1 MEDHIANPRIRI
13 LYVSRSCR
21 FPIGFSGGSKAPDG
35 INNRNFYKRRFRG
48 AVRRRHHLSTT
59 LRAPSPRPL
68 PLESVAQ
75 TLAASCWLSVVLRR
89 SSTKGAIV
97 QLRRQP
103 PPQTKR
109 QRSSRRTDG
118 APAKLT
124 KKEKTNACTLD
135 LRIAPRTRRQQGE
148 S

>member
-1 MEDHIANPRIRI
+1 M
-13 LYVSRSCR
+13 YYT
-21 FPIGFSGGSKAPDG
+21 PDG
-35 INNRNFYKRRFRG
+35 INNRNVCKRRFRG

-59 LRAPSPRPL
+59 LRALSPRPL

-89 SSTKGAIV
+89 SSTKGAIA

-109 QRSSRRTDG
+109 QRSSRRADG

-124 KKEKTNACTLD
+124 KKEKTNANKRLREGILFFFKCTATDRQDPCGEMEALTS
-135 LRIAPRTRRQQGE
+135 TRKADWGTTA